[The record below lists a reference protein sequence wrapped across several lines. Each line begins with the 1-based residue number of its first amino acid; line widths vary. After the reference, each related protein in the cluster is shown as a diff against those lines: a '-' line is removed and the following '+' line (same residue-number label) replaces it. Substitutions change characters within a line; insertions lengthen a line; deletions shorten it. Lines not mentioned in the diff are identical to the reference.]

1 MKKLKRWILYITF
14 GIYCVVIVII
24 LFGCNRSYY
33 WSGLSICDYIYYNTN
48 IIPFKTLYIYITAL
62 VKHTINVDTLIRNL
76 LGNIVLFI
84 PMGWYVPVIYKK
96 QYSFKDAVW
105 KMCGVI
111 IFTELIQLISMR
123 GTYDIDDIILR
134 VTGFC
139 IGTVLWE
146 SKVGKKMSILVNGC
160 GE

>member
-1 MKKLKRWILYITF
+1 LDVIEAITGVDYLY
-14 GIYCVVIVII
+14 VII
-24 LFGCNRSYY
+24 FTIIRILFH
-33 WSGLSICDYIYYNTN
+33 L
-48 IIPFKTLYIYITAL
+48 KHYIYITAL